1 LIPPKVS
8 EISEFALIQRL
19 SDALPERARTSP
31 RTMISIGDDG
41 AVAGI
46 ATGELMVVTTDALNQ
61 GIHFRPDWTDWETI
75 GRKAI
80 AVNLSDLA
88 AMGAAPLLLT
98 VSLALTGQERVADLE
113 AMYAGMGK
121 VAVAHQAVIAG
132 GDITRTSG
140 SLSIVITA
148 IGETLGKRIMRRD
161 GAQPND
167 VIWVTGQIGAAAA
180 GLALEMMEPGDPRL
194 SASTA
199 AQLKAALHNP
209 VPRCAAGRAL
219 AAIGVICGM
228 DLSDGL
234 SGDLMKI
241 LFASGVDAELNL
253 ADLPIAASVR
263 AIFRSEALE
272 LAIHG
277 AEDYEL
283 LITAPESLSS
293 RIRETL
299 DLTGT
304 RVTAI
309 GRILEQAGPEP
320 RIVGIEPIG
329 FRRTIQPDG
338 FDHFGNGR

>member
-1 LIPPKVS
+1 MSFELVR
-8 EISEFALIQRL
+8 EISEFALIRRL
-19 SDALPERARTSP
+19 TEALPERARSSP
-31 RTMISIGDDG
+31 RTMISIGDDA

-46 ATGELMVVTTDALNQ
+46 TAGELMVVTTDALNQ
-61 GIHFRPDWTDWETI
+61 GVHFRPEWTDWETI
-75 GRKAI
+75 GRKAA

-98 VSLALTGQERVADLE
+98 VSLALTGQEHVANLE

-121 VAVAHQAVIAG
+121 LAVAHQAVIAG
-132 GDITRTSG
+132 GDITRSSA
-140 SLSIVITA
+140 SLSIVVTA

-180 GLALEMMEPGDPRL
+180 GLALEMMEPDDPRV
-194 SASTA
+194 STA
-199 AQLKAALHNP
+199 TAPQLKGALHNP
-209 VPRCAAGRAL
+209 TPRCASGRAL

-234 SGDLMKI
+234 SGDLLKI
-241 LFASGVDAELNL
+241 LIASGVDAELDL
-253 ADLPIAASVR
+253 GDLPIAASVL
-263 AIFRSEALE
+263 ALFRTQALD
-272 LAIHG
+272 LALHG

-283 LITAPESLSS
+283 LFTAPESLSS
-293 RIRETL
+293 RIREAL

-309 GRILEQAGPEP
+309 GRILDQAGLEP
-320 RIVGIEPIG
+320 RIVGVEPIG
-329 FRRTIQPDG
+329 FRRPIEPDG
-338 FDHFGNGR
+338 FDHFGYGS